1 MDLTAFNP
9 QIAAGFANITATHES
24 ASDDEDDGEDY
35 GYDPEITLG
44 SIDKSKTI
52 NFSIHA
58 NYTKWAP
65 REAFRELV
73 QNW

>member
-1 MDLTAFNP
+1 M
-9 QIAAGFANITATHES
+9 ATIPIYNHLWEEEEDDDD
-24 ASDDEDDGEDY
+24 DDEGYDY
-35 GYDPEITLG
+35 VYDPEITLG

-58 NYTKWAP
+58 NYTRWAP